1 MPNWCNNNL
10 RITGDEKL
18 IAEFA
23 KIVIVQ
29 DEDAR
34 ESLKIVNHYPCP
46 KELQETISGWA
57 GDNEAQAKREEQ
69 YELNRQKYGF
79 KDWYDWSIA
88 NWGTKWSD
96 CETQL
101 VHHFPTELL
110 YVFDTAWGPPIELI
124 EKLSAKY
131 PTLTFRIVYEELGM
145 GFMGMQKMLNS
156 ELLDEFSIDV
166 DSSSGFI
173 KIGNSQ
179 FDFIPYSEDKEDDH
193 YDTFYL
199 AVENAREELLQ
210 LS

>member
-10 RITGDEKL
+10 KITGDEKL

-29 DEDAR
+29 DEGSS

-46 KELQETISGWA
+46 KELAETVSGWA
-57 GDNEAQAKREEQ
+57 GDEEVQAKREEQ

-101 VHHFPTELL
+101 VYQVPTELV
-110 YVFDTAWGPPIELI
+110 YAFDTAWGPPIELI

-145 GFMGMQKMLNS
+145 GFMGLQEMRDGELLNS
-156 ELLDEFSIDV
+156 YSLDV
-166 DSSSGFI
+166 DSSSGSI
-173 KIGNSQ
+173 EIGAAK
-179 FDFIPYSEDKEDDH
+179 FDFVPYSDDKEDDH
-193 YDTFYL
+193 YDSFYL
-199 AVENAREELLQ
+199 AVENARDALLVM
-210 LS
+210 